1 MSNTLPIIERNY
13 TSGVTVYAIRRNKLN
28 GQVWNGGAFEAYNAA
43 HWTSYAITLAEQA
56 SSGYYFVAAPAGTAG
71 FLVSDS
77 FYQQAG
83 GSPATSDAP
92 PFALADSG
100 GVNVAAIAGDASAAP
115 TNLEAAL
122 KTETQGAVAA
132 GTITAGSF
140 PTNLTNANAGAYQGL
155 TIRFITGAAAGMAG
169 LIANYTVASG
179 VITLS
184 GSLAVAPSA
193 ADLFI
198 IV

>member
-1 MSNTLPIIERNY
+1 MSNTLPIIQ
-13 TSGVTVYAIRRNKLN
+13 TAFSSGVTVYAILRNSLN
-28 GQVWNGGAFEAYNAA
+28 GQVWNGGAFEAYNVA
-43 HWTSYAITLAEQA
+43 HWASYAITLAEQS
-56 SSGYYFVAAPAGTAG
+56 SSGVYIAARPAGVAG
-71 FLVSDS
+71 FLVSEA

-83 GSPATSDAP
+83 GSPASSDAP
-92 PFALADSG
+92 PYLLGQSG

-115 TNLEAAL
+115 TNLESAL

-140 PTNLTNANAGAYQGL
+140 PTNLTNTNAGAYQGL